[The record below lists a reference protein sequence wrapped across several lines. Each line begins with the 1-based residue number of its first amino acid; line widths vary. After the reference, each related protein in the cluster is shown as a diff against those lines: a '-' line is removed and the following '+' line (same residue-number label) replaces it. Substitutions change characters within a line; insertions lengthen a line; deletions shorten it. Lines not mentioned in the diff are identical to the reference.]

1 MIGIGLRVYSNSNIF
16 YTIIEETET
25 ENETEY
31 KYITISN
38 LKIPIA
44 LNEPERL
51 NYLRNTLLDIIS
63 EYDINS
69 ALIRVK
75 ESVYNVTEISI
86 QRFYVEGVILETLAG
101 SNISKY
107 KLGKI
112 STISSLLGIESS
124 KFKKYAE
131 NEISFELLPS
141 SLDWS
146 NYSLEERESI
156 LSCHASLNIK

>member
-25 ENETEY
+25 EF
-31 KYITISN
+31 KYITISY
-38 LKIPIA
+38 LKIPLA

-51 NYLRNTLLDIIS
+51 NYIRNTLLDIIS
-63 EYDINS
+63 EFKIDT

-75 ESVYNVTEISI
+75 ETVSNVTGLSI
-86 QRFYVEGVILETLAG
+86 QRFYVEGVILETLAAA
-101 SNISKY
+101 NISKY

-112 STISSLLGIESS
+112 ATISSLLGFKSS
-124 KFKKYAE
+124 KFKEYSE
-131 NEISFELLPS
+131 NEIQFELLPTD
-141 SLDWS
+141 LDWAKL
-146 NYSLEERESI
+146 SLEERESI